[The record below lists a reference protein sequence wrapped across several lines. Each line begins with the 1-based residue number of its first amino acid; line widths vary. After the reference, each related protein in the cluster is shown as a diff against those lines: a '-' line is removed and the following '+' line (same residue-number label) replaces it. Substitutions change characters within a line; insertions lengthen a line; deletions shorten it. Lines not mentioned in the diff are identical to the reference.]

1 LYGFFRAFA
10 RSHGRKQ
17 KDFDFRFNCLK
28 IDGRKT
34 DNSLLSSSNES
45 LHLVATN
52 IGVAG
57 SLTVG
62 FRDEAS
68 YASRR
73 RLMLQVFVFLIDGCG
88 IDWNEIRA
96 RLNWTTDV

>member
-1 LYGFFRAFA
+1 
-10 RSHGRKQ
+10 
-17 KDFDFRFNCLK
+17 
-28 IDGRKT
+28 
-34 DNSLLSSSNES
+34 LLSSSNES

-62 FRDEAS
+62 FRDEAR

-73 RLMLQVFVFLIDGCG
+73 RFDVASLRFLIDGCG